1 VFAAFLEAVDRR
13 VAAIASRTRWRHE
26 FWRATQEFMATFRAA
41 GPRRGE
47 FEPADL
53 LSGEGTTLVRRLP
66 DRANRTLGRG
76 PDKRPLYFVKVF
88 PRTRSGW
95 SPAMREFAAV
105 DLFQRAGI
113 LVNRLAAYAED
124 VEKGSMVAVA
134 AARGE
139 PLDDLLRRGVS
150 VPERRALAVETAR
163 IWRRMRECGLR
174 HRDAY
179 PCHLFAAPWVAA
191 GDAGGPDLVGA
202 RLASPLAV
210 AKAGARQ
217 VSPPQEQGSATPRHE
232 LRLIDLTRA
241 GHAPFPKERWF
252 VKDAAAL
259 WHGLPKPPV
268 TRTDAVRWLR
278 EYFRIDRL
286 DARAKRFARRVASK
300 EARIAARQA
309 RKSKR

>member
-1 VFAAFLEAVDRR
+1 MSRAPRPDLGGGGLPCPPDGPASNRPSDVAAFVFGSPDFWSSRLRRVRFLRDASGRKAGAFAAFLKEVDRR
-13 VAAIASRTRWRHE
+13 VAALASRTRWRRE

-66 DRANRTLGRG
+66 DRENRTLGRG

-88 PRTRSGW
+88 PRTRSVW
-95 SPAMREFAAV
+95 SPAMREVAAI

-150 VPERRALAVETAR
+150 VAARRRPAAR
-163 IWRRMRECGLR
+163 
-174 HRDAY
+174 
-179 PCHLFAAPWVAA
+179 AAPS
-191 GDAGGPDLVGA
+191 G
-202 RLASPLAV
+202 
-210 AKAGARQ
+210 
-217 VSPPQEQGSATPRHE
+217 SPP
-232 LRLIDLTRA
+232 
-241 GHAPFPKERWF
+241 
-252 VKDAAAL
+252 
-259 WHGLPKPPV
+259 
-268 TRTDAVRWLR
+268 
-278 EYFRIDRL
+278 
-286 DARAKRFARRVASK
+286 
-300 EARIAARQA
+300 
-309 RKSKR
+309 